1 MISFKNKK
9 PFQEQKTKLIPGD
22 PEARQEDKLRIT
34 LEASQ
39 NAGKGKPLI
48 FQKTLRSMRNTIKN
62 KVPTVGK
69 VPKRPPPEQKQRNL
83 RKKNEKKKSSHFQK
97 HYNSRRKQTKLGPHN
112 FKKHLNLYGKQSRVV
127 SNSCI
132 QSGAYRIVRRCLSCS
147 FQTLTHHHLSHHAQC
162 TPLARLELGRPTE
175 ARRGRTGTWP
185 AAQGASS
192 QASSVLVSFPSP
204 PFAAN

>member
-1 MISFKNKK
+1 M
-9 PFQEQKTKLIPGD
+9 
-22 PEARQEDKLRIT
+22 
-34 LEASQ
+34 
-39 NAGKGKPLI
+39 
-48 FQKTLRSMRNTIKN
+48 
-62 KVPTVGK
+62 
-69 VPKRPPPEQKQRNL
+69 
-83 RKKNEKKKSSHFQK
+83 
-97 HYNSRRKQTKLGPHN
+97 
-112 FKKHLNLYGKQSRVV
+112 V

-204 PFAAN
+204 LSLRTDSQVCPARCSQSCPQLFGMFLPVKAPILPTRHVHCFLLPSFMEFSFSSRLCLSCTQAVQPVH